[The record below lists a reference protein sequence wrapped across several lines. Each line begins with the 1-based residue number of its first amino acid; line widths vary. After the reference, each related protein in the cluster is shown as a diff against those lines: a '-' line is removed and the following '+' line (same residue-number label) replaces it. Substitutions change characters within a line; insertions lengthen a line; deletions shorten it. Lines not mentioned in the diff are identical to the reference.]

1 MNLPYATA
9 YEGPPGMSPMTPR
22 RAVLP
27 RWLCLYLL
35 PAVMGAVAATA
46 APRDTASIEVDAREA
61 PRGIIKSHL
70 RLPVQPGPLTLVY
83 PQWIPGRHSPSGPI
97 TSLGGLRFSVAG
109 APVAWRRDDI
119 DMYAFHLMVPPG
131 AAWLDADLDL
141 LRTPQEEGAVQG
153 LEAPRTSTAA
163 LAIIEWNEFV
173 LYPQGSATDTL
184 NYAAAISVPADWHT
198 ASALRPSGTGAPRA
212 GLTRFEAVSLTTLVD
227 SPLQMARFARHFDLG
242 GTPAVSLELA
252 ADSPAA
258 LAMSPEVEGHYQALV
273 REARA
278 LFGATHY
285 GRYTFLWSLTDRV
298 MPDGLEHHESSDN
311 RSPLRALL
319 DEDVRLVEAP
329 LLPHEYVH
337 SWNGKYRRP
346 VGLAT
351 PDYQTPM
358 RGELLWVYEGLTE
371 YLGDVLAARSGLW
384 SPQDFRDEWARIAAA
399 MDSHRGRNWRS
410 LQDATIAAQ
419 LLYAQGTSWAARLRR
434 QDDFYQESALLWL
447 EADTLI
453 RKLSNGQRKLDDFCA
468 AFHGAPSG
476 LPQVIT
482 YDFDALIAALN
493 AVQPY
498 DWRSFWTERLTRLRE
513 GAPLEGLAAA
523 GWRLDYTTTPSGVLR
538 GHASED
544 HATNLQYSLGF
555 VLGDDGVI
563 SDVVPGSPA
572 ELAGVA
578 PGSTLA
584 AVNGRK
590 WSKEV
595 MNDALNTIGSEAK
608 SMALLLESNDEY
620 RTLELHYH
628 GGARYPTLVRVAGA
642 EDLLSAIGRPRA
654 PAAP

>member
-1 MNLPYATA
+1 MRAIT
-9 YEGPPGMSPMTPR
+9 TR
-22 RAVLP
+22 RTLRP
-27 RWLCLYLL
+27 RWLCLCLL
-35 PAVMGAVAATA
+35 LAGSGVVAATA
-46 APRDTASIEVDAREA
+46 TPSDTASIEVDAREA

-70 RLPVQPGPLTLVY
+70 HLPVRPGPLTLVY

-97 TSLGGLRFSVAG
+97 TSLGGLRFSVGG
-109 APVAWRRDDI
+109 APLAWRRDDI
-119 DMYAFHLMVPPG
+119 DMYAFHLIVPPG
-131 AAWLDADLDL
+131 ASWLDADLEL
-141 LRTPQEEGAVQG
+141 LRTPQLEGTVQG

-163 LAIIEWNEFV
+163 LAVIEWNEFV
-173 LYPQGSATDTL
+173 LYPQGAASDTL
-184 NYAAAISVPADWHT
+184 NYAAAIRVPADWRT
-198 ASALRPSGTGAPRA
+198 ASALRPSGTSASGA
-212 GLTRFEAVSLTTLVD
+212 GLTRFEPVSLTTLVD

-242 GTPAVSLELA
+242 GEPAVSLELA
-252 ADSPAA
+252 GDSATA
-258 LAMSPEVEGHYQALV
+258 LTMSPEVEEHYRALV

-285 GRYTFLWSLTDRV
+285 GRYTFLWSLTDRI

-319 DEDVRLVEAP
+319 DEDLRRVEAA
-329 LLPHEYVH
+329 LLPHEYTH

-371 YLGDVLAARSGLW
+371 YLGDVLTARSGLW
-384 SPQDFRDEWARIAAA
+384 SLQDFRDEWARIAAS
-399 MDSHRGRNWRS
+399 MDAHRGREWRS
-410 LQDATIAAQ
+410 LQDATIAGQ

-453 RKLSNGQRKLDDFCA
+453 RKLSNGQRRLDDFCA
-468 AFHGAPSG
+468 AFHGAPGG
-476 LPQVIT
+476 LPQVKT
-482 YDFDALIAALN
+482 YTFDAMIAALN

-498 DWRSFWTERLTRLRE
+498 DWRSFWNQRLTRVRK
-513 GAPLEGLAAA
+513 GAPLEGLAAS
-523 GWRLDYTTTPSGVLR
+523 GWHLDYNSVPSAIVR
-538 GHASED
+538 GHESED
-544 HATNLQYSLGF
+544 QATNLQYSLGF
-555 VLGDDGVI
+555 VVSNDSGVI

-572 ELAGVA
+572 DLAGTA
-578 PGSTLA
+578 PGSTLV

-595 MNDALNTIGSEAK
+595 MSDALIASRSDVN
-608 SMALLLESNDEY
+608 SMTLLVETNDEY
-620 RTLELHYH
+620 RTLQLPYH
-628 GGARYPTLVRVAGA
+628 GGPRYPTLVRNAGT
-642 EDLLSAIGRPRA
+642 EDLLSAIGHSQA